1 MVGEN
6 MASESESNLRL
17 EIGHVL
23 FIDLVGYSKLLID
36 EQKERLRE
44 LTDVVLATRQ
54 VGEAT
59 NEELVRLPTGDGMAL
74 VFRNSL
80 EEPAQCALEIARALK
95 EHPEIQV
102 RMGIHSGPVS
112 KVTDLNGRTNIAGA
126 GINLAQRV
134 MDCGD
139 AGHILLSRH
148 VVEDLAQYRQWSQRL
163 HDLGECEVKHG
174 IKLSLANLFGDDFG
188 NAAVPAKLAGATT
201 QRKATGSFRIGL
213 AIAAVLLL
221 VAGIIFFRLK
231 SGANFSRIRSAEA
244 PPKSIAVL
252 PFDNLS
258 RDPENAYFSEGIQDE
273 ILTRLAKTAELKVI
287 SRTSTQRFK
296 SSPDNLP
303 QIAQQL
309 GVENI
314 LEGSVQKPGDQVR
327 VNVQLIHAATDT
339 HLWAE
344 TYDRKLTDVFAVESE
359 IAKAIAERLKA
370 NLTGTAE
377 HVLASRPTE
386 NPEAHQLYMKGRY
399 FWNKRT
405 TENLKK
411 AIDYFEQAIGKDP
424 AYALAYSGLA
434 DVHEVLPYY
443 AATPPKDDAQKALA
457 AARKA
462 VELDESL
469 AEAHTSLAN
478 ALVLNL
484 QFSASVPEFQRAIE
498 LNPNYAT
505 AHHWYGEQLQN
516 DGRFDDALAELRRA
530 QELDPLSQVINSV
543 LGSILA
549 VAGRDDEAIEQL
561 RKTIEIDPTFDLTHW
576 FLGQAYEDKG
586 QLAEAIAQYEKATQL
601 NPDPAVLAS
610 LARAYAL
617 TGRKEEARKILDNL
631 TTESGQR
638 YIPAY
643 SLAVIHLSLGEKEE
657 ALRLLEKSYE
667 DLAPFD
673 TGVYGSIKID
683 RRLEPLRGEPRF
695 EALVRKMMSGAESET
710 P

>member
-1 MVGEN
+1 
-6 MASESESNLRL
+6 MAAESESNLRL

-44 LTDVVLATRQ
+44 LTDIVLATRQ

-201 QRKATGSFRIGL
+201 QRKATGSFWIGL

-221 VAGIIFFRLK
+221 VAGIIFFRFK
-231 SGANFSRIRSAEA
+231 SGANFPRIRSAEA

-314 LEGSVQKPGDQVR
+314 LEGSVQKPSDQVR

-359 IAKAIAERLKA
+359 IAKAVAERLKA
-370 NLTGTAE
+370 KLTGTAE

-386 NPEAHQLYMKGRY
+386 NPEAHQLYLKGRY
-399 FWNKRT
+399 SWNKRT

-411 AIDYFEQAIGKDP
+411 AIDYFGQAIGKDP

-434 DVHEVLPYY
+434 DVHAVLPYY

-484 QFSASVPEFQRAIE
+484 QFSASLPEFQRAIE

-516 DGRFDDALAELRRA
+516 DGRFDEALAELRRA
-530 QELDPLSQVINSV
+530 QELDPLSLVINSV

-549 VAGRDDEAIEQL
+549 VAGRDGEAIEQL
-561 RKTIEIDPTFDLTHW
+561 RKTMEMDPTFDLTYW
-576 FLGQAYEDKG
+576 FLGQAYENKG
-586 QLAEAIAQYEKATQL
+586 QLAEAIAQYEKATHL
-601 NPDPAVLAS
+601 SPDPAVQAS

-617 TGRKEEARKILDNL
+617 AGRKKEARKILDNL
-631 TTESGQR
+631 TTASRER

-643 SLAVIHLSLGEKEE
+643 SLAIIYLSLGDREE
-657 ALRLLEKSYE
+657 TLRLLEKSYE
-667 DLAPFD
+667 DRAPFD

-683 RRLEPLRGEPRF
+683 RRLDSLRGEPRF
-695 EALVRKMMSGAESET
+695 EALARKVMSGDVSET

>member
-1 MVGEN
+1 MTSQTEN
-6 MASESESNLRL
+6 DLPL
-17 EIGHVL
+17 EVGHVL
-23 FIDLVGYSKLLID
+23 FIDIVGYSKLLID
-36 EQKERLRE
+36 EQKERLRQ
-44 LTDVVLATRQ
+44 LTDLVLATPQ
-54 VGEAT
+54 VGEAQ
-59 NEELVRLPTGDGMAL
+59 NEDLVRLPTGDGMAL
-74 VFRNSL
+74 VFWNSL
-80 EEPAQCALEIARALK
+80 EEPVQCALEMARALK
-95 EHPEIQV
+95 QHPEIQV

-112 KVTDLNGRTNIAGA
+112 KITDLNGHTNIAGA

-148 VVEDLAQYRQWSQRL
+148 VVDDLAQYRHWSANL

-174 IKLSLANLFGDDFG
+174 LKLSLTNLFGDDFG
-188 NAAVPAKLAGATT
+188 NPTVPAKLASATAR
-201 QRKATGSFRIGL
+201 RKATRRLQIGI
-213 AIAAVLLL
+213 ASAAVLAL
-221 VAGIIFFRLK
+221 AAAIFFFR
-231 SGANFSRIRSAEA
+231 SRATHSSAPI

-258 RDPENAYFSEGIQDE
+258 HDPENAYFSDGIQDE
-273 ILTRLAKTAELKVI
+273 ILTRLAKIAELKVI
-287 SRTSTQRFK
+287 SRTSTERFK
-296 SSPDNLP
+296 SAPGDLRE
-303 QIAQQL
+303 IAQKL
-309 GVENI
+309 GVANI
-314 LEGSVQKPGDQVR
+314 LEGSVQKPSDQVR

-359 IAKAIAERLKA
+359 IAKAVAERLKA
-370 NLTGTAE
+370 KLTGTAE

-411 AIDYFEQAIGKDP
+411 AIDYFEQAIEKDP

-484 QFSASVPEFQRAIE
+484 HFSASLPEFQRAIE

-505 AHHWYGEQLQN
+505 AHHWYGEELQN
-516 DGRFDDALAELRRA
+516 EGRFDEAVAELKRA
-530 QELDPLSQVINSV
+530 QELDPLSLVINSV
-543 LGSILA
+543 LGSTLT

-561 RKTIEIDPTFDLTHW
+561 RKTIEMDPTFDLTHW

-586 QLAEAIAQYEKATQL
+586 QFAEAIAQYEKATQL
-601 NPDPAVLAS
+601 SPDPAVLAS

-617 TGRKEEARKILDNL
+617 AGRKEKARKILESL
-631 TTESGQR
+631 TTASRQR
-638 YIPAY
+638 Y
-643 SLAVIHLSLGEKEE
+643 
-657 ALRLLEKSYE
+657 
-667 DLAPFD
+667 
-673 TGVYGSIKID
+673 
-683 RRLEPLRGEPRF
+683 
-695 EALVRKMMSGAESET
+695 
-710 P
+710 

>member
-1 MVGEN
+1 

-36 EQKERLRE
+36 DQKERLRE
-44 LTDVVLATRQ
+44 LTDIVLATPQ

-139 AGHILLSRH
+139 SGHILLSRH
-148 VVEDLAQYRQWSQRL
+148 AVEDLAQYRQWSQRL

-201 QRKATGSFRIGL
+201 QRKATGFRIGL
-213 AIAAVLLL
+213 AIAAVLLF
-221 VAGIIFFRLK
+221 VAGIIFFRFK
-231 SGANFSRIRSAEA
+231 SGGNFPRIRSAEA

-273 ILTRLAKTAELKVI
+273 ILTRLAKTAEVKVI

-314 LEGSVQKPGDQVR
+314 LEGSVQKPSDQVR

-359 IAKAIAERLKA
+359 IAKAIVERLKA
-370 NLTGTAE
+370 KLTGTAE

-434 DVHEVLPYY
+434 DVHAVLPYY

-484 QFSASVPEFQRAIE
+484 QFSA
-498 LNPNYAT
+498 
-505 AHHWYGEQLQN
+505 
-516 DGRFDDALAELRRA
+516 
-530 QELDPLSQVINSV
+530 
-543 LGSILA
+543 
-549 VAGRDDEAIEQL
+549 
-561 RKTIEIDPTFDLTHW
+561 
-576 FLGQAYEDKG
+576 
-586 QLAEAIAQYEKATQL
+586 
-601 NPDPAVLAS
+601 
-610 LARAYAL
+610 
-617 TGRKEEARKILDNL
+617 
-631 TTESGQR
+631 
-638 YIPAY
+638 
-643 SLAVIHLSLGEKEE
+643 
-657 ALRLLEKSYE
+657 
-667 DLAPFD
+667 
-673 TGVYGSIKID
+673 
-683 RRLEPLRGEPRF
+683 
-695 EALVRKMMSGAESET
+695 
-710 P
+710 

>member
-1 MVGEN
+1 
-6 MASESESNLRL
+6 MAEVKREIQL

-23 FIDLVGYSKLLID
+23 FVDIVGYSKLLINEKRALLD
-36 EQKERLRE
+36 TLNQIIRNTEEFRSAETAGRLIKI
-44 LTDVVLATRQ
+44 
-54 VGEAT
+54 
-59 NEELVRLPTGDGMAL
+59 PSGDGMAL
-74 VFRNSL
+74 VFYNSP
-80 EEPAQCALEIARALK
+80 ESAVECALEISRALK
-95 EHPEIQV
+95 EHPQLQL
-102 RMGIHSGPVS
+102 RMGVHSGPVS
-112 KVTDLNGRTNIAGA
+112 GVVDVNERANVAGA

-139 AGHILLSRH
+139 AGHILLSKR
-148 VVEDLAQYRQWSQRL
+148 VAEDLDQYGHWQPHL

-174 IKLSLANLFGDDFG
+174 VRLHVVNLFTEDLG
-188 NAAVPAKLAGATT
+188 NPQFPKKFQSLKKHSARVRWAGMTAALFALA
-201 QRKATGSFRIGL
+201 
-213 AIAAVLLL
+213 AII
-221 VAGIIFFRLK
+221 AGIAI
-231 SGANFSRIRSAEA
+231 FSRYRARSTPVASE
-244 PPKSIAVL
+244 KSIAVL

-273 ILTRLAKTAELKVI
+273 ILTRLAKIAELKVI
-287 SRTSTQRFK
+287 SRTSTQRLK
-296 SSPDNLP
+296 SSPGDLP

-309 GVENI
+309 GVANI
-314 LEGSVQKPGDQVR
+314 LEGSVQKPSDQVR

-344 TYDRKLTDVFAVESE
+344 TYDRKLTDVFVVESE
-359 IAKAIAERLKA
+359 IAKAVAERLQAK
-370 NLTGTAE
+370 LTGTAE

-386 NPEAHQLYMKGRY
+386 NPEAHQLYLKGRY

-434 DVHEVLPYY
+434 DVHAVLPYY
-443 AATPPKDDAQKALA
+443 AATAPKDDAQKALA

-505 AHHWYGEQLQN
+505 AHHWYGEELQ
-516 DGRFDDALAELRRA
+516 GEGQFDEAVAELKRA
-530 QELDPLSQVINSV
+530 HELDPLSLVINCI
-543 LGSILA
+543 LGSTLA
-549 VAGRDDEAIEQL
+549 AAERDDEAMEQL
-561 RKTIEIDPTFDLTHW
+561 RKTIEMDPTFDLTHW
-576 FLGQAYEDKG
+576 FLGQVCEKKG
-586 QLAEAIAQYEKATQL
+586 QLAEAITQYEKATQL
-601 NPDPAVLAS
+601 NPDPAVLTS

-617 TGRKEEARKILDNL
+617 AGRKEEAQKILDDL
-631 TTESGQR
+631 TTISRQR
-638 YIPAY
+638 YVPAY
-643 SLAVIHLSLGEKEE
+643 SLAVIHLSLGDKEE

-667 DLAPFD
+667 DRAPFD
-673 TGVYGSIKID
+673 TGLFASIKID
-683 RRLEPLRGEPRF
+683 RRLDPLRGEPRF
-695 EALVRKMMSGAESET
+695 EALARKVMSGAVPET

>member
-1 MVGEN
+1 

-44 LTDVVLATRQ
+44 LTDIVLATRQ

-112 KVTDLNGRTNIAGA
+112 KVTYLNGRTNIAGA

-139 AGHILLSRH
+139 SGHILLSRH
-148 VVEDLAQYRQWSQRL
+148 AVEDLAQYRQWSARL

-188 NAAVPAKLAGATT
+188 NAAVPAKLAGATM

-221 VAGIIFFRLK
+221 VAGIIFFRFK
-231 SGANFSRIRSAEA
+231 SSANFPRIRSAEA
-244 PPKSIAVL
+244 PQKSIAVL

-327 VNVQLIHAATDT
+327 VNVQLIHAAT
-339 HLWAE
+339 
-344 TYDRKLTDVFAVESE
+344 
-359 IAKAIAERLKA
+359 ERLKA
-370 NLTGTAE
+370 KLTGTAE

-405 TENLKK
+405 TENLKN

-434 DVHEVLPYY
+434 DVYAVLPYY

-457 AARKA
+457 SARKA
-462 VELDESL
+462 VELDASL

-505 AHHWYGEQLQN
+505 AHHWYGEELQN
-516 DGRFDDALAELRRA
+516 EGQSDEAVAELRRA
-530 QELDPLSQVINSV
+530 QELDPLSLVINSV
-543 LGSILA
+543 LGSTLET
-549 VAGRDDEAIEQL
+549 AGRNDEAIEQL
-561 RKTIEIDPTFDLTHW
+561 RKTIEMDPTFDLTHW
-576 FLGQAYEDKG
+576 FFGQVFENKG
-586 QLAEAIAQYEKATQL
+586 RLAE
-601 NPDPAVLAS
+601 V
-610 LARAYAL
+610 
-617 TGRKEEARKILDNL
+617 
-631 TTESGQR
+631 
-638 YIPAY
+638 
-643 SLAVIHLSLGEKEE
+643 
-657 ALRLLEKSYE
+657 
-667 DLAPFD
+667 
-673 TGVYGSIKID
+673 
-683 RRLEPLRGEPRF
+683 
-695 EALVRKMMSGAESET
+695 
-710 P
+710 

>member
-1 MVGEN
+1 
-6 MASESESNLRL
+6 
-17 EIGHVL
+17 
-23 FIDLVGYSKLLID
+23 
-36 EQKERLRE
+36 
-44 LTDVVLATRQ
+44 
-54 VGEAT
+54 
-59 NEELVRLPTGDGMAL
+59 
-74 VFRNSL
+74 
-80 EEPAQCALEIARALK
+80 
-95 EHPEIQV
+95 
-102 RMGIHSGPVS
+102 
-112 KVTDLNGRTNIAGA
+112 
-126 GINLAQRV
+126 
-134 MDCGD
+134 
-139 AGHILLSRH
+139 
-148 VVEDLAQYRQWSQRL
+148 VEDLAQYRQWSQRL

-221 VAGIIFFRLK
+221 VAGIIFFRFK

-314 LEGSVQKPGDQVR
+314 LEGSVQKPSDQVR

-359 IAKAIAERLKA
+359 IAKAVAEKLKA
-370 NLTGTAE
+370 KLTGTAE

-434 DVHEVLPYY
+434 DVHTVLPYY
-443 AATPPKDDAQKALA
+443 AATPSKDDAQNALA

-462 VELDESL
+462 VELDQSL

-484 QFSASVPEFQRAIE
+484 QFSTSVPEFQRAIE

-505 AHHWYGEQLQN
+505 AHHWYGEELQN
-516 DGRFDDALAELRRA
+516 EGQFDKAVAELERA
-530 QELDPLSQVINSV
+530 HELDPLSLVINSV
-543 LGSILA
+543 LGSTLA
-549 VAGRDDEAIEQL
+549 TAGRNDEAIEQL
-561 RKTIEIDPTFDLTHW
+561 RKTIEMDPTFDLTHW
-576 FLGQAYEDKG
+576 FLGQVYEDKG

-601 NPDPAVLAS
+601 SPDPAVQAS

-617 TGRKEEARKILDNL
+617 AGRKENARKILESL
-631 TTESGQR
+631 TIESRQR

-643 SLAVIHLSLGEKEE
+643 SLAIIHLSLGEKEE

-667 DLAPFD
+667 DRVPFD
-673 TGVYGSIKID
+673 TGVFGSIKID
-683 RRLEPLRGEPRF
+683 RRLDPLRGDPSF
-695 EALVRKMMSGAESET
+695 QALIQKVRSGDVSET

>member
-1 MVGEN
+1 MT
-6 MASESESNLRL
+6 AA
-17 EIGHVL
+17 
-23 FIDLVGYSKLLID
+23 LLA
-36 EQKERLRE
+36 
-44 LTDVVLATRQ
+44 LA
-54 VGEAT
+54 
-59 NEELVRLPTGDGMAL
+59 
-74 VFRNSL
+74 
-80 EEPAQCALEIARALK
+80 
-95 EHPEIQV
+95 
-102 RMGIHSGPVS
+102 
-112 KVTDLNGRTNIAGA
+112 
-126 GINLAQRV
+126 
-134 MDCGD
+134 
-139 AGHILLSRH
+139 
-148 VVEDLAQYRQWSQRL
+148 
-163 HDLGECEVKHG
+163 
-174 IKLSLANLFGDDFG
+174 
-188 NAAVPAKLAGATT
+188 
-201 QRKATGSFRIGL
+201 
-213 AIAAVLLL
+213 AI
-221 VAGIIFFRLK
+221 VAGIAI
-231 SGANFSRIRSAEA
+231 FSRYRVRSTPVASE
-244 PPKSIAVL
+244 KSIAVL

-258 RDPENAYFSEGIQDE
+258 RDPENVYFSEGIQDE
-273 ILTRLAKTAELKVI
+273 ILTRLAKIAELKVI

-296 SSPDNLP
+296 SSPGDLP

-309 GVENI
+309 GVANI
-314 LEGSVQKPGDQVR
+314 LEGSVQKPSDQVR

-344 TYDRKLTDVFAVESE
+344 TYDRKLIDVFAVESE
-359 IAKAIAERLKA
+359 IAKAVAERLQA

-434 DVHEVLPYY
+434 DVHTVLPYY

-484 QFSASVPEFQRAIE
+484 QFAASVPEFQRAIE

-505 AHHWYGEQLQN
+505 AHHWYGEELQN
-516 DGRFDDALAELRRA
+516 EGRFDEALAEIRRA
-530 QELDPLSQVINSV
+530 QELDPLSLVINSV

-549 VAGRDDEAIEQL
+549 VAGRDDQAIEQL

-586 QLAEAIAQYEKATQL
+586 QLAEAIAQYEKARQL
-601 NPDPAVLAS
+601 SPDPAVQAS

-617 TGRKEEARKILDNL
+617 AGRKENARKILESL
-631 TTESGQR
+631 TTESRQR

-643 SLAVIHLSLGEKEE
+643 SLAIIHLSLGEKEE

-667 DLAPFD
+667 DRVPFD
-673 TGVYGSIKID
+673 TGVFGSIKID
-683 RRLEPLRGEPRF
+683 RRLDPLRGDPSFQALIQKERSGDVS
-695 EALVRKMMSGAESET
+695 EA

>member
-1 MVGEN
+1 
-6 MASESESNLRL
+6 MAEIKREIQL

-23 FIDLVGYSKLLID
+23 FVDIVGYSKLLINEQRALLDTLNQIIRNTD
-36 EQKERLRE
+36 EFRSAETAGRLIKI
-44 LTDVVLATRQ
+44 
-54 VGEAT
+54 
-59 NEELVRLPTGDGMAL
+59 PTGDGMAL
-74 VFRNSL
+74 VFYNSP
-80 EEPAQCALEIARALK
+80 ESPVECALEISRALK
-95 EHPEIQV
+95 EHPQLQL
-102 RMGIHSGPVS
+102 RMGVHSGPVS
-112 KVTDLNGRTNIAGA
+112 GVVDVNERANIAGA

-139 AGHILLSRH
+139 AGHILLSKR
-148 VVEDLAQYRQWSQRL
+148 VAEDLDHYGHWQPHL

-174 IKLSLANLFGDDFG
+174 VRLHVVNLFTEDLG
-188 NAAVPAKLAGATT
+188 NPQFPKKFQSLKKRSARVRWAGMTAALFALA
-201 QRKATGSFRIGL
+201 
-213 AIAAVLLL
+213 AII
-221 VAGIIFFRLK
+221 AGIAI
-231 SGANFSRIRSAEA
+231 FSRYRVRSTPVASE
-244 PPKSIAVL
+244 KSIAVL

-273 ILTRLAKTAELKVI
+273 ILTRLAKIAELKVI

-296 SSPDNLP
+296 SSPGDLP

-309 GVENI
+309 GVANI
-314 LEGSVQKPGDQVR
+314 LEGSVQKPSDQVR
-327 VNVQLIHAATDT
+327 VNVQLIHAPTDT
-339 HLWAE
+339 HLWAD

-359 IAKAIAERLKA
+359 IAKTVAERLQAK
-370 NLTGTAE
+370 LTGTAE

-386 NPEAHQLYMKGRY
+386 NPEAHQLYLKGRY

-434 DVHEVLPYY
+434 DVHAVLPYY
-443 AATPPKDDAQKALA
+443 AATAPKDDAQKALA

-478 ALVLNL
+478 ALVLNQ

-505 AHHWYGEQLQN
+505 AHHWYGEELQN
-516 DGRFDDALAELRRA
+516 EGRFDEAVAELKRA
-530 QELDPLSQVINSV
+530 QELDPLSLVINSV
-543 LGSILA
+543 LGA
-549 VAGRDDEAIEQL
+549 TMATADRGDEAIEQL
-561 RKTIEIDPTFDLTHW
+561 RKTIEMDPTFDLAPW

-586 QLAEAIAQYEKATQL
+586 RLAEAIAQYEKAMQL
-601 NPDPAVLAS
+601 SPDPAVQAS
-610 LARAYAL
+610 LARAYVLA
-617 TGRKEEARKILDNL
+617 GRKEEARKILDDL
-631 TTESGQR
+631 TTVSRQR

-643 SLAVIHLSLGEKEE
+643 SLAVIHLSLGDKEE

-667 DLAPFD
+667 DRAPFD
-673 TGVYGSIKID
+673 TGVFGSIKID
-683 RRLEPLRGEPRF
+683 RRLDPLRGEPRF
-695 EALVRKMMSGAESET
+695 EALASKVMSGAVPET

>member
-1 MVGEN
+1 

-36 EQKERLRE
+36 EQKERLRQ
-44 LTDVVLATRQ
+44 LTDIVMATPQ
-54 VGEAT
+54 VSEAT

-74 VFRNSL
+74 VFRNSS
-80 EEPAQCALEIARALK
+80 EEPARCALEVARALK
-95 EHPEIQV
+95 GHPEIQV

-139 AGHILLSRH
+139 AGHILLSQR
-148 VVEDLAQYRQWSQRL
+148 VTDDLAQYRQWSPHL

-174 IKLSLANLFGDDFG
+174 IKLSVTNLFGDDFG
-188 NAAVPAKLAGATT
+188 NAAVPAKFADAIAR
-201 QRKATGSFRIGL
+201 RKATGKFQIGL

-221 VAGIIFFRLK
+221 AAGIIFFRFK
-231 SGANFSRIRSAEA
+231 SGPKSPQIRSAEA
-244 PPKSIAVL
+244 APKSIAVL

-273 ILTRLAKTAELKVI
+273 ILTRLAKIAELKVI

-309 GVENI
+309 GVANI
-314 LEGSVQKPGDQVR
+314 LEGSVQKPSDQVR

-344 TYDRKLTDVFAVESE
+344 TYDRKLTDVFAIESE
-359 IAKAIAERLKA
+359 IAKAIAERLQAK
-370 NLTGTAE
+370 LTGTAE

-386 NPEAHQLYMKGRY
+386 NPEAHQLYLKGRY

-411 AIDYFEQAIGKDP
+411 AIDYFERAIGKDP
-424 AYALAYSGLA
+424 AYAVAYSGLA
-434 DVHEVLPYY
+434 DAHAVLPYY
-443 AATPPKDDAQKALA
+443 SASPPKNDAQKALT

-462 VELDESL
+462 VELDASL

-484 QFSASVPEFQRAIE
+484 QFSASVPEFQRAIK

-505 AHHWYGEQLQN
+505 AHHWYGELLQN
-516 DGRFDDALAELRRA
+516 DGRFEEAVAELRRA
-530 QELDPLSQVINSV
+530 QELDPLSLIINSV
-543 LGSILA
+543 LGSTLT
-549 VAGRDDEAIEQL
+549 VADRDDEAIEQL
-561 RKTIEIDPTFDLTHW
+561 RKTIEMDPTFDLTYW

-586 QLAEAIAQYEKATQL
+586 RLAEAIAQYEKATQF

-617 TGRKEEARKILDNL
+617 VGSKENARKILDNL
-631 TTESGQR
+631 TTESRQR

-643 SLAVIHLSLGEKEE
+643 SLAVIHLSLGDKEE

-667 DLAPFD
+667 DRAPFD
-673 TGVYGSIKID
+673 TGVFGSIKID
-683 RRLEPLRGEPRF
+683 RRLDPLRGDPRF
-695 EALVRKMMSGAESET
+695 QALIRKVMSGAVSET

>member
-1 MVGEN
+1 

-44 LTDVVLATRQ
+44 LTDIVLATRQ

-201 QRKATGSFRIGL
+201 QRKATGGFRIGL
-213 AIAAVLLL
+213 ATAAVLLL
-221 VAGIIFFRLK
+221 VAGIIFFRFK
-231 SGANFSRIRSAEA
+231 SGANFPRIRSAEA

-273 ILTRLAKTAELKVI
+273 ILTRLAKTAEVKVI

-314 LEGSVQKPGDQVR
+314 LEGSVQKPSDQVR

-370 NLTGTAE
+370 KLTGTAE
-377 HVLASRPTE
+377 HELASRPTE
-386 NPEAHQLYMKGRY
+386 NQEAHQLYMKGRY

-443 AATPPKDDAQKALA
+443 AATPPKDDAQNALA

-505 AHHWYGEQLQN
+505 AHHWYGEELQN
-516 DGRFDDALAELRRA
+516 EGQFDKAVAELERA
-530 QELDPLSQVINSV
+530 HELDPLSLVINSV
-543 LGSILA
+543 LGSTLA
-549 VAGRDDEAIEQL
+549 AAGRNDEAIEQL
-561 RKTIEIDPTFDLTHW
+561 RKTIEMDPTFDLTHW
-576 FLGQAYEDKG
+576 FLGQVYEDKG

-601 NPDPAVLAS
+601 SPDPAVQAS

-617 TGRKEEARKILDNL
+617 AGRKENARKILESL
-631 TTESGQR
+631 TTESRQR

-643 SLAVIHLSLGEKEE
+643 SLAIIHLSLGEKEE

-667 DLAPFD
+667 DRAPFD
-673 TGVYGSIKID
+673 TGVFGSIKID
-683 RRLEPLRGEPRF
+683 RRLDPLRGDPRF
-695 EALVRKMMSGAESET
+695 QALVQKVRSGDVSET